1 MPGLNRI
8 TSNCKLFVN
17 SVENEEHVVENNAY
31 SKIIELV
38 RLEKY
43 YDAEI
48 LCRQLLLS
56 ESESDDIFWR
66 TQIGY
71 IYFLNEKDDQSYYS
85 SAPSAF
91 KALASDHSLDIN
103 SHFWLG
109 YIFDIVLGDIDNA
122 INELKTCL
130 LLDKYHPYANIVMS
144 GLVGIPENINLL
156 RVALEVQPTNF
167 RILRQLANM
176 LLQVDQTTEALKLF
190 DVILNSPAYVE
201 ENYGIM
207 NRYINDVLTS
217 ATHEQ
222 LWRAEI
228 KVLSSRLHR
237 DLS

>member
-1 MPGLNRI
+1 MTN
-8 TSNCKLFVN
+8 SAYNKL
-17 SVENEEHVVENNAY
+17 
-31 SKIIELV
+31 IELV

-56 ESESDDIFWR
+56 EPDQKFWR

-71 IYFLNEKDDQSYYS
+71 IYFLNEKNDQLYYS
-85 SAPSAF
+85 SAPSTF
-91 KALASDHSLDIN
+91 KSLVSDYPLDIN

-109 YIFDIVLGDIDNA
+109 YIFNIVTGDIEDA
-122 INELKTCL
+122 KNELKTSL
-130 LLDKYHPYANIVMS
+130 SLDKYHPYANIVMS
-144 GLVGIPENINLL
+144 GLIGVPESIDLL
-156 RVALEVQPTNF
+156 RMALEVQPTNF
-167 RILRQLANM
+167 RVLRQLANM
-176 LLQVDQTTEALKLF
+176 LLQVGQDTEALKYF
-190 DVILNSPAYVE
+190 DVVLNSPAYIE

-228 KVLSSRLHR
+228 KVLSSRIHR

>member
-1 MPGLNRI
+1 MTN
-8 TSNCKLFVN
+8 SAYNKL
-17 SVENEEHVVENNAY
+17 
-31 SKIIELV
+31 IELV

-56 ESESDDIFWR
+56 EPDQKFWR

-71 IYFLNEKDDQSYYS
+71 IYFLNEKNDQLYYS
-85 SAPSAF
+85 SAPSTF
-91 KALASDHSLDIN
+91 KSLVSDYPLDIN

-109 YIFDIVLGDIDNA
+109 YIFNIVTGDIEDA
-122 INELKTCL
+122 KNELKTSL
-130 LLDKYHPYANIVMS
+130 SLDKYHPYANIVMS
-144 GLVGIPENINLL
+144 GLIGVPESIDLL
-156 RVALEVQPTNF
+156 RIALEVQPTNF
-167 RILRQLANM
+167 RVLRQLANM
-176 LLQVDQTTEALKLF
+176 LLQVGQDTEALKYF
-190 DVILNSPAYVE
+190 DVVLNSPAYIE

-228 KVLSSRLHR
+228 KVLSSRIHR